1 MFLVTSGVVLCASL
15 SLNEDDI
22 IILTDDPGASCPVG
36 YFHCN
41 TTLQCVQQRLNCD
54 GSVDC
59 DDASDEWNCV
69 NDADD
74 KFWDHLFRKQPYG
87 RNDDVP
93 IGTCYWNVHNLS
105 CPCRGNEILCRN
117 QQLTAIPTNLPQ
129 HDVTML
135 DLTGNKFT
143 HLSETFLE
151 NFPMTEELVLKLC
164 SIITMESN
172 TFRKLSTVPVKTLYL
187 DENKIEL
194 LPKDLFAKGNQL
206 KILILSGNRLK
217 ILHEY
222 DFMYLEDLV
231 ELDLRGNCLET
242 FDAKIFQPLK
252 KLEILYLNR
261 NHIKQLNVGMFP
273 TLNNLHTLSLADNRI
288 RSIERNS
295 FTFPH
300 LKYLFLAGNLL
311 TKLNN
316 QTFCNL
322 SQLQGLHLNNNSLSD
337 FDLNAFDCLGNLT
350 SLLLNDNE
358 FRTLDHRVLSNLKRL
373 EYIYFSWF
381 HLCRAAMHVRV
392 CDPHGDGISS
402 TYHLLDNTILRWSV
416 WIMASI
422 AVIGNL
428 LVILS
433 RYFYKTRSN
442 AEHSLYL
449 RHLAASDFLM
459 GVYLAIIACADI
471 EFRGEYIVHEELWRH
486 SSLCA
491 LSGFLSTFSCQSSTL
506 LLTLITW
513 DRLMSVL
520 RPLHAK
526 DAGRKRIIARLLV
539 LWSISFALAAA
550 PLSPSQYFGSHFY
563 GTNGVC
569 LSLHIHDP
577 YAKGWEYSAAL
588 FIWINTFSL
597 VFILIS
603 YVRMLQA
610 IKDSGGGIRSTIS
623 GRESLVAT
631 RFAIIITTDCA
642 CWLPVITV
650 KLLAL
655 AGISISPSLYAWLA
669 VLVLPVNSAL
679 NPILYTL
686 TTAVFKQQL
695 SRYCQSISSC
705 SHFFADKQQTQFD
718 SAVSTS
724 LVHFGSCKSNRSNS
738 GRNRSQKSWQHCKS
752 VKFANHL

>member
-1 MFLVTSGVVLCASL
+1 MYPDLTSCHNGKQKQKCCIYTKRANSPNSLESRPVETYWTLVERELKTTKKVLCASL

-87 RNDDVP
+87 RNDEIP
-93 IGTCYWNVHNLS
+93 IGTCYWPVHNLS

-117 QQLTAIPTNLPQ
+117 QQLTTIPTNLPQ
-129 HDVTML
+129 HDVAML
-135 DLTGNKFT
+135 DLTGNNFT

-151 NFPMTEELVLKLC
+151 NLSMTEELVLKLC
-164 SIITMESN
+164 SIITMDSHA
-172 TFRKLSTVPVKTLYL
+172 FRKLSTVSVKTLYL
-187 DENKIEL
+187 
-194 LPKDLFAKGNQL
+194 
-206 KILILSGNRLK
+206 
-217 ILHEY
+217 
-222 DFMYLEDLV
+222 
-231 ELDLRGNCLET
+231 
-242 FDAKIFQPLK
+242 
-252 KLEILYLNR
+252 NR
-261 NHIKQLNVGMFP
+261 NYIKQLNVGMFP

-295 FTFPH
+295 FTFPR

-358 FRTLDHRVLSNLKRL
+358 FRTLDPRVLSNLKRL

-442 AEHSLYL
+442 VEHSMYL

-471 EFRGEYIVHEELWRH
+471 QYRGEYIVHEELWRH

-577 YAKGWEYSAAL
+577 YAKGWEYSAVL
-588 FIWINTFSL
+588 FICINTFSL

-603 YVRMLQA
+603 YIKMLKA
-610 IKDSGGGIRSTIS
+610 IKVSGGGIRSTIN
-623 GRESLVAT
+623 GRESVVAT

-642 CWLPVITV
+642 CWLPVIIV

>member
-1 MFLVTSGVVLCASL
+1 MFLVAPKVVLCASL

-74 KFWDHLFRKQPYG
+74 KFWDHLFHKQPYG

-93 IGTCYWNVHNLS
+93 IGTCYWPVHNLS

-129 HDVTML
+129 HDVAML
-135 DLTGNKFT
+135 DLTGNNFT

-151 NFPMTEELVLKLC
+151 NLPMTEELVLKLC
-164 SIITMESN
+164 SITTMESN

-222 DFMYLEDLV
+222 DFIYLEDLV

-242 FDAKIFQPLK
+242 FNRVLSSMTC
-252 KLEILYLNR
+252 ILL
-261 NHIKQLNVGMFP
+261 
-273 TLNNLHTLSLADNRI
+273 
-288 RSIERNS
+288 
-295 FTFPH
+295 
-300 LKYLFLAGNLL
+300 LAGNLL
-311 TKLNN
+311 TKLYN

-358 FRTLDHRVLSNLKRL
+358 FRTLDPRVLSQLKRL

-442 AEHSLYL
+442 VEHSMYL

-471 EFRGEYIVHEELWRH
+471 QYRGEYIVHEELWRH

-526 DAGRKRIIARLLV
+526 DAERKRIIARLLV

-577 YAKGWEYSAAL
+577 YAKGWEYSAVL
-588 FIWINTFSL
+588 FICINTFSL

-623 GRESLVAT
+623 GREGVVAT

-642 CWLPVITV
+642 CWMPVIIV

-695 SRYCQSISSC
+695 SRYCQSLSSC
-705 SHFFADKQQTQFD
+705 SHFFPDKQHTQYD

-738 GRNRSQKSWQHCKS
+738 GRNRSQKSWQRCKS